1 MGNFS
6 GGFHFLIST
15 IFDILAFIV
24 MLRFIMQY
32 TRASFNN
39 PVGDLVVK
47 ATNPALMPLRKVV
60 PGFKGHDLA
69 AIVLVFIILLVKYLL
84 LTVIGGTSGAAV
96 LPLALLGILKTAI
109 DVFLIC
115 IIVRVILSWVTP
127 GGHALSGLLST
138 ITSPILDPIQRV
150 IPPFNGLD
158 LSPLVAILILY
169 FIKIVLGLG

>member
-6 GGFHFLIST
+6 GGFQFLIST
-15 IFDILAFIV
+15 IFDIFAFIV

-47 ATNPALMPLRKVV
+47 ATNPFLMPLRKIV
-60 PGFKGHDLA
+60 PGIGGHDVAALA
-69 AIVLVFIILLVKYLL
+69 LVFLILLVKYIL
-84 LTVIGGTSGAAV
+84 LTALGGASAAAA
-96 LPLALLGILKTAI
+96 LPLALLGVLGTAI
-109 DVFLIC
+109 DVFLIT
-115 IIVRVILSWVTP
+115 IIVRVILSWVAP
-127 GGHALSGLLST
+127 GGHALSGVIHSVT
-138 ITSPILDPIQRV
+138 APILNPVQRF

-169 FIKIVLGLG
+169 FLKIVLGLR